1 MDEVEQYKSTSGDEE
16 DDDRN
21 GSLKGWLRPR
31 IRVRIISK
39 SFKSGRYYNEKCSIQ
54 DIACMGECIVKLSN
68 GDVLDGRSCRPGT
81 LLNNLMVCNIGV
93 KERHLETYIPS
104 VGQTVMVVHHSDR
117 TVLNHTGKLLE
128 RNHKTEKAIVQM
140 DQTYDIVV

>member
-1 MDEVEQYKSTSGDEE
+1 MEQFKGTSADEE
-16 DDDRN
+16 DEDRN
-21 GSLKGWLRPR
+21 MSLKGWLRPR

-39 SFKSGRYYNEKCSIQ
+39 SFKSGKYYNEKCIIQ
-54 DIACMGECIVKLSN
+54 DIASMGECIVKLSN
-68 GDVLDGRSCRPGT
+68 GDVLDGRSCRPGI
-81 LLNNLMVCNIGV
+81 LQYKLMVCNIGV
-93 KERHLETYIPS
+93 MERHLETYIPS
-104 VGQTVMVVHHSDR
+104 VGQIVMVVHHTDR